1 MSRPVKVGI
10 YYKRFSRLAAEVALK
25 VAEECSKR
33 DLKVYVE
40 GTLVGDRGG
49 EDGEI
54 AEAIRRYSTG
64 VFTLERPEVDV
75 IAVVGGDGT
84 LLRVLH
90 MLGDPRIPIMA
101 IRMGRRGYLLDVTPI
116 EIPER
121 VEDLARGRYRVVE
134 YMRLSMKSSGVAA
147 PPALNEVAVVSTGT
161 GRSKVIR
168 LKIYKDDKH
177 LYFMEGDGV
186 IVATPIGSTAYSM
199 AAGGPI
205 LDHSLKGFVITPLA
219 PVQTWL
225 RPIVVDMDSRIKIAV
240 AEDSQEAYA
249 IVDGQFSVK
258 IEPGGSI
265 IVERHPHPAR
275 IIRFH
280 DIDNA
285 YDRIFMRQ

>member
-1 MSRPVKVGI
+1 VRVGI
-10 YYKRFSRLAAEVALK
+10 YYKRSSRLAAEVALK

-40 GTLVGDRGG
+40 FTLLEGDR
-49 EDGEI
+49 ESSDI
-54 AEAIRRYSTG
+54 AEAIKRRSSGVYS
-64 VFTLERPEVDV
+64 LESPEVDV

-90 MLGDPRIPIMA
+90 MLGDPKIPIMA

-121 VEDLARGRYRVVE
+121 VEDLVRGRYRVVE
-134 YMRLSMKSSGVAA
+134 YMRLSMERDGVRA
-147 PPALNEVAVVSTGT
+147 PPALNEVAVVSTGM
-161 GRSKVIR
+161 GRSKVVR
-168 LKIYKDDKH
+168 LKIYKDEKP

-225 RPIVVDMDSRIKIAV
+225 RPIVVNMDSKIRIAV
-240 AEDSQEAYA
+240 AEDSLEAYA
-249 IVDGQFSVK
+249 IVDGQFAVK
-258 IEPGGSI
+258 IEPGKTVL
-265 IVERHPHPAR
+265 VERHPQPAR
-275 IIRFH
+275 IMRFH
-280 DIDNA
+280 DIDNS
-285 YDRIFMRQ
+285 YDRVFMR